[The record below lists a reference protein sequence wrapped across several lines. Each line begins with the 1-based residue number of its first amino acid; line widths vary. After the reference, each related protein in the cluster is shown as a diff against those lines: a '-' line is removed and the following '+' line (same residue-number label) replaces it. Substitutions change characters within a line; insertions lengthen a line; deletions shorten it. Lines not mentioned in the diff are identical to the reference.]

1 MSNNANPSASSE
13 IETRI
18 RVATDAVVQQIAA
31 TDDDVAGAVVGR
43 NTNVHLV
50 INSSFLYRDKQSV
63 KTIQSPRRLVARLA
77 ATGKRV
83 RSDDLSIVDDVTIR
97 GHYKPLFQQDTSAF
111 IPLASAVGQELASV
125 GDLLF
130 ILIGTVKGLR
140 PCTQAVKG
148 TGVKELRLV
157 PAYSGADIQLIE
169 PGIYGIRRVLPLEE
183 LLGRVSQ
190 DLDQHGGMSPEDRRA
205 LAEAYDAMLDAAVTD
220 VTVPT
225 GKVLSPAD
233 TILGHIVAALRNQT
247 SEYKA
252 AVKAL
257 HNEPDDKSVFN
268 EVLRI
273 AYNFSTDVLPL
284 LSLFRSICDLKP
296 LIFWS
301 SIKEQWALYRAFA
314 SLPWAAL
321 GRKESLEE
329 YQSIVSQARSYAFHH
344 VLPFDSTVEVDLT
357 SLDVRAQTI
366 RLFVPFGQKQG
377 RGVHLKDQKLA
388 DVLAEFSR
396 AKQRPVST
404 VFWNANLNVMQ
415 EACHL
420 AQQVLETL
428 VLVHEAR
435 QS

>member
-1 MSNNANPSASSE
+1 
-13 IETRI
+13 
-18 RVATDAVVQQIAA
+18 
-31 TDDDVAGAVVGR
+31 
-43 NTNVHLV
+43 
-50 INSSFLYRDKQSV
+50 
-63 KTIQSPRRLVARLA
+63 LA

-97 GHYKPLFQQDTSAF
+97 GHYKPLIQQDTSAF

-148 TGVKELRLV
+148 IGVKELRLV
-157 PAYSGADIQLIE
+157 PAHSGADIQLIE

-190 DLDQHGGMSPEDRRA
+190 DLDQQGGMSAEDRRA

-225 GKVLSPAD
+225 GKVLSPTD
-233 TILGHIVAALRNQT
+233 TILGLIVAALRNQT
-247 SEYKA
+247 SEYRA

-257 HNEPDDKSVFN
+257 HNESDDKNVLN

-301 SIKEQWALYRAFA
+301 TVKEQWALYRAFA

-357 SLDVRAQTI
+357 GLDVRAQTI

>member
-1 MSNNANPSASSE
+1 MSNSTKTSATSQ
-13 IETRI
+13 IETKI

-31 TDDDVAGAVVGR
+31 TDDDIAGAVVGR

-77 ATGKRV
+77 ASGKRV
-83 RSDDLSIVDDVTIR
+83 RSDDLLIVDDLMIR
-97 GHYKPLFQQDTSAF
+97 GHYKALFQQGAF
-111 IPLASAVGQELASV
+111 TFTPLASAISQELASV

-130 ILIGTVKGLR
+130 ILIGTAKGLR
-140 PCTQAVKG
+140 PHTQTVKG
-148 TGVKELRLV
+148 TAIKELRLI
-157 PAYSGADIQLIE
+157 PSQSGADVQQTE
-169 PGIYGIRRVLPLEE
+169 PGIYGIRRLLPLEE
-183 LLGRVSQ
+183 LLARISQ
-190 DLDQHGGMSPEDRRA
+190 DLDQQGGTSAEDRRA
-205 LAEAYDAMLDAAVTD
+205 IAEAYDTMLDAAITD
-220 VTVPT
+220 VVVPT
-225 GKVLSPAD
+225 GKVLNPTD
-233 TILGHIVAALRNQT
+233 TILGQIVAALRNQT
-247 SEYKA
+247 SDYRT
-252 AVKAL
+252 AVTAL
-257 HNEPDDKSVFN
+257 RNASDDKQVIN
-268 EVLRI
+268 EILRI

-284 LSLFRSICDLKP
+284 ISLFRSVCDLKP
-296 LIFWS
+296 LMFWS
-301 SIKEQWALYRAFA
+301 TVKEQWGLYRAFA

-321 GRKESLEE
+321 GRKESVEE

-357 SLDVRAQTI
+357 DLDVRAQTI

-404 VFWNANLNVMQ
+404 IFWNANLNVMQ

-435 QS
+435 QR